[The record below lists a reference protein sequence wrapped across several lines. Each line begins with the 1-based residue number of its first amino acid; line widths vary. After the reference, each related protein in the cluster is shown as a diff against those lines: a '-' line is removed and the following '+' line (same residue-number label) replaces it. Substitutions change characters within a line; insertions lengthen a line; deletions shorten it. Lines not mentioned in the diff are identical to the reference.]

1 MRTEAQS
8 VLIRSNGAQ
17 LVTLEGLQ
25 EFKAPPPSGRWY
37 PLSHHT
43 VMTTVLSTLD
53 DAGFRVSES
62 QLAVSRGGDRFF
74 GTLNL
79 ESQLTEGVIL
89 AVGVRNSVDQS
100 FPIAFCAGNRV
111 MVCEN
116 LAFHADLLVSRRHTK
131 HGATRFSA
139 DIMEAVGNLDQFKKD
154 ETRRIEVMKTALL
167 SNERAESLILRSLDK
182 GIITSHEVMRVLREW
197 REPEVRVTQDCSYW
211 ALLNAFTWA
220 MKSRAESNPSKYAA
234 LTMRLSAHLTPT
246 ELTLAV

>member
-1 MRTEAQS
+1 MSTEAQS

-37 PLSHHT
+37 PLSHYT

-154 ETRRIEVMKTALL
+154 ETRRIEVMKTARL
-167 SNERAESLILRSLDK
+167 SDERAESLILRSLEK
-182 GIITSHEVMRVLREW
+182 GIITTHEVTRVLKEW
-197 REPEVRVTQDCSYW
+197 REPEVRVTQDYSYW

-246 ELTLAV
+246 ELALAV